1 MTISLRHLRIVLG
14 VAETRSLTQAAALAR
29 VSQPAVSAALNGIDA
44 AFGTAIFLRYPSGF
58 TLTPAG
64 EAVALRIRRAFSLL
78 DPALAD
84 LAPRLTLTATIAQ
97 LTALIAVAEC
107 ESFSGAARKLG
118 LAQPSVHRAVRQIER
133 EAGRALFDRSPHGVI
148 ATRSVRQLAFAVRLA
163 FTELEHAKA
172 DVADLA
178 GREVGRIIIGAMPLS
193 RAVLLGPAISQFRAT
208 WKSLPLHVIEGP
220 YGELLLGLARGEVDF
235 LLGALRPSS
244 DDVHQE
250 ALFYDELSIVARPDH
265 PVLQGAAKLQDL
277 AQFPWVV
284 PALATPARDHFK
296 AMFEGDGIE
305 VPQSLVETGSMVL
318 LADLVEKSDHLGFV
332 SRRQVARD
340 LAQGRLAQ
348 VPYAPQGSLR
358 PIGLTTRKNWHPT
371 RAQNDMIAIVRN
383 LSKELV

>member
-1 MTISLRHLRIVLG
+1 MTISLRHLRLVLG
-14 VAETRSLTQAAALAR
+14 VADTRSLTQAAALSR
-29 VSQPAVSAALNGIDA
+29 VSQPAVSAALNGIEA
-44 AFGTAIFLRYPSGF
+44 AYGTAIFLRHPSGF

-78 DPALAD
+78 DPALAE
-84 LAPRLTLTATIAQ
+84 LAPRLTLTATVAQ
-97 LTALIAVAEC
+97 LTALITVAEC

-148 ATRSVRQLAFAVRLA
+148 ATRAVRQLAVAARLA
-163 FTELEHAKA
+163 FGEMDQAKA
-172 DVADLA
+172 DVADLV

-193 RAVLLGPAISQFRAT
+193 RAVLLGPAIAQFRAT

-220 YGELLLGLARGEVDF
+220 YAELLLGLARGEVDF

-244 DDVHQE
+244 GDVHQE

-265 PVLQGAAKLQDL
+265 PVLQGAGNLQDL
-277 AQFPWVV
+277 ARFPWVV
-284 PALATPARDHFK
+284 PALATPARDHFT
-296 AMFEGDGIE
+296 AMFMAAGIE

-332 SRRQVARD
+332 SRKQVARD
-340 LAQGRLAQ
+340 IAQGRLAR
-348 VPYAPQGSLR
+348 VRYTPQDTLR

-371 RAQNDMIAIVRN
+371 RAQNDLIAIVRN
-383 LSKELV
+383 LSKDLG